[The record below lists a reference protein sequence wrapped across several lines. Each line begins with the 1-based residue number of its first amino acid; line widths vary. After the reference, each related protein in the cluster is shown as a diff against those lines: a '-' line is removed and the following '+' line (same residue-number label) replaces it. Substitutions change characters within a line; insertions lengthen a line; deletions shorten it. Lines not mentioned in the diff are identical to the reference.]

1 MVTANA
7 VRADKGS
14 SQAPARPARPARPR
28 SLAVSRLAARAG
40 QRGHQ
45 SQKAPLR
52 HFSVRSDHD

>member
-14 SQAPARPARPARPR
+14 SQAPARPARPR